1 MTTHDVARTMFE
13 LRIATAD
20 QAAALAQVMERTFR
34 ATFGE
39 STAEEHM
46 AEHCRNSY
54 RESIQRAE
62 IVDPDITTVL
72 CVEGESIAG
81 FVQVRSGERPA
92 CVAAL
97 RPVELHRIYVDA
109 PWHGKGVAAL
119 LMQAALDDAA
129 KRSADGI
136 WLGVWEDNPRAIRF
150 YAKFGFVEVGEHV
163 FHVGDDAQRDLLMS
177 RTL

>member
-1 MTTHDVARTMFE
+1 MTTHDIQKTFQ
-13 LRIATAD
+13 LRIAVAD

-46 AEHCRNSY
+46 AEHCRSSY
-54 RESIQRAE
+54 REAIQRAE
-62 IVDPDITTVL
+62 IANPDITTLL
-72 CVEGESIAG
+72 CLDGESIAG

-119 LMQAALDDAA
+119 LMRAALDDAG
-129 KRSADGI
+129 KRGADGV

-163 FHVGDDAQRDLLMS
+163 FHVGNDAQRDLLMC
-177 RTL
+177 RVL

>member
-1 MTTHDVARTMFE
+1 MTTDDIQTTFQ
-13 LRIATAD
+13 LRVATAD

-46 AEHCRNSY
+46 AEHCRSSY
-54 RESIQRAE
+54 REAIQRAE
-62 IVDPDITTVL
+62 IVDPDITTLL
-72 CVEGESIAG
+72 CLEGESIAG

-92 CVAAL
+92 CVAAS

-119 LMQAALDDAA
+119 LMQAALDDAG
-129 KRSADGI
+129 KRGSDGV
-136 WLGVWEDNPRAIRF
+136 WLGVWENNPRAIRF
-150 YAKFGFVEVGEHV
+150 YAKFAFVEVGEHI
-163 FHVGDDAQRDLLMS
+163 FHVGSDAQRDLLMS
-177 RTL
+177 RML